1 MKKIILPLAILSITL
16 CLSACENYADRGFA
30 HESEEAK
37 LQAAGY
43 ETFDDFVQGGKFGTV
58 QLARECYRKDI
69 LSVKPCEVQKLID
82 EAAAVK
88 FRAEQE
94 KEHEKAKS
102 RDGIF
107 SQGQAFSKCKGE
119 FRSAVNNGYFN
130 SLSGYP
136 QMQKNAMSSH
146 VDDCMSQYGYTGR

>member
-1 MKKIILPLAILSITL
+1 M
-16 CLSACENYADRGFA
+16 
-30 HESEEAK
+30 
-37 LQAAGY
+37 
-43 ETFDDFVQGGKFGTV
+43 
-58 QLARECYRKDI
+58 
-69 LSVKPCEVQKLID
+69 
-82 EAAAVK
+82 AAVK

-146 VDDCMSQYGYTGR
+146 VDNCMSQYGYTGR

>member
-16 CLSACENYADRGFA
+16 CLSACENYEDRGFA
-30 HESEEAK
+30 GEFEEAE

-43 ETFDDFVQGGKFGTV
+43 ETFDDFVQGGKFGTEE
-58 QLARECYRKDI
+58 LARECYLMGF
-69 LSVKPCEVQKLID
+69 LSVKPCEVQLLIN
-82 EAAAVK
+82 EAAAEK
-88 FRAEQE
+88 LRAEQE

-119 FRSAVNNGYFN
+119 FLSAVNDGYFDD
-130 SLSGYP
+130 LSGYP
-136 QMQKNAMSSH
+136 QMQKNAMSNH
-146 VDDCMSQYGYTGR
+146 VDRCMSQYGYTGR